1 MGSIFLPLPLSKSQQ
16 LMWLDENKKRKK
28 DFMSL
33 NTYGKGDMIFHNFAS
48 GQKSAQSVKSD
59 TKLRSCMHNEMKQI
73 NMDCSASRSPK
84 FGIL

>member
-1 MGSIFLPLPLSKSQQ
+1 
-16 LMWLDENKKRKK
+16 
-28 DFMSL
+28 MSL

-73 NMDCSASRSPK
+73 NMDCSASRSPR
-84 FGIL
+84 FGILKAVTIAKSELPRKYLFLNFKSF